1 MQNKHGLE
9 TMVMS
14 DECEK
19 LIKIPDS
26 PSVFLHV
33 YVLDF

>member
-26 PSVFLHV
+26 PGVLLHV